1 MALKRPLSLSDR
13 VKLRAAKYRPI
24 EIKGDEDVMTKL
36 FPAKRRSFLAIAV
49 GLAALLAPQIASA
62 GPTGGHTYRLRA
74 TVPVAC
80 WVRPTGTVMA
90 ENGRAGSVVEA
101 CNSPGGFT
109 VSAQYRP
116 LAASEKAKIIYGDR
130 SLNLAKSG
138 MLELRRSNMATIRT
152 VDYRFDEVELEQPLI
167 LALTIQPI

>member
-1 MALKRPLSLSDR
+1 MRLKPRLSLSDR

-36 FPAKRRSFLAIAV
+36 KSAKRRTLLAIAA
-49 GLAALLAPQIASA
+49 GLTAVLAPQVASA
-62 GPTGGHTYRLRA
+62 GPTAGHSYRLRA

-80 WVRPTGTVMA
+80 WVRPAGSVIAETG
-90 ENGRAGSVVEA
+90 RSGSVVEA

-116 LAASEKAKIIYGDR
+116 LAASEKAKIVYGNR
-130 SLNLAKSG
+130 ALNLAKSG
-138 MLELRRSNMATIRT
+138 MQELRRSNMATIRT
-152 VDYRFDEVELEQPLI
+152 VDYRFDEVELQQPLI

>member
-1 MALKRPLSLSDR
+1 LE
-13 VKLRAAKYRPI
+13 LRADKYRI
-24 EIKGDEDVMTKL
+24 VEIKGDEDVMTKKIS
-36 FPAKRRSFLAIAV
+36 AKRRLFLA
-49 GLAALLAPQIASA
+49 LAACAAAILAPQVAAA
-62 GPTGGHTYRLRA
+62 GPTAGHSYRLRA

>member
-1 MALKRPLSLSDR
+1 LE
-13 VKLRAAKYRPI
+13 LRADKYRVV
-24 EIKGDEDVMTKL
+24 EIKGDEDVMTKKIS
-36 FPAKRRSFLAIAV
+36 AKRRMFLA
-49 GLAALLAPQIASA
+49 LAACAAAILAPQVAAA
-62 GPTGGHTYRLRA
+62 GPTAGHSYRLRA

-116 LAASEKAKIIYGDR
+116 LAASEKAKIVYGDR
-130 SLNLAKSG
+130 SMNLSKSG

>member
-36 FPAKRRSFLAIAV
+36 FPAKSRSFLAIAAA
-49 GLAALLAPQIASA
+49 LTALLAPQIASA

>member
-36 FPAKRRSFLAIAV
+36 KSAKRRTLLAIAA
-49 GLAALLAPQIASA
+49 GLTAVLAPQVASA
-62 GPTGGHTYRLRA
+62 GPTAGHSYRLRA

-80 WVRPTGTVMA
+80 WVRPAGSVIAETG
-90 ENGRAGSVVEA
+90 RSGSVVEA

-116 LAASEKAKIIYGDR
+116 LAASEKAKIVYGNR
-130 SLNLAKSG
+130 ALNLDKSG
-138 MLELRRSNMATIRT
+138 MQELRRSNMATIRT
-152 VDYRFDEVELEQPLI
+152 VDYRFDEVELQQPLI

>member
-13 VKLRAAKYRPI
+13 LKLRAAKYRPI

-36 FPAKRRSFLAIAV
+36 KSAKRRTLLAIAA
-49 GLAALLAPQIASA
+49 GLTAVLAPQVASA
-62 GPTGGHTYRLRA
+62 GPTAGHSYRLRA

-80 WVRPTGTVMA
+80 WVRPAGSVIAETG
-90 ENGRAGSVVEA
+90 RSGSVVEA

-116 LAASEKAKIIYGDR
+116 LAASEKAKIVYGNR
-130 SLNLAKSG
+130 TLNLAKSG
-138 MLELRRSNMATIRT
+138 MQELRRSNMATIRT
-152 VDYRFDEVELEQPLI
+152 VDYRFDEVELQQPLI

>member
-1 MALKRPLSLSDR
+1 MAFKRPLSLSAR
-13 VKLRAAKYRPI
+13 VKLRAAKYRPV

-36 FPAKRRSFLAIAV
+36 NSAKRRTFLAIAA
-49 GLAALLAPQIASA
+49 GLTAVLAPQVASA
-62 GPTGGHTYRLRA
+62 GPTAGHSYRLRA

-90 ENGRAGSVVEA
+90 ETGRMGSVVEA

-116 LAASEKAKIIYGDR
+116 LTITERARIVYGER
-130 SLNLAKSG
+130 SLDLSRTG
-138 MLELRRSNMATIRT
+138 IQELRRSSMATIRS
-152 VDYRFDEVELEQPLI
+152 VDYRFDEVALEQPLI

>member
-36 FPAKRRSFLAIAV
+36 FPAKRRSFLAIAAA
-49 GLAALLAPQIASA
+49 LTALLAPQIASA

>member
-1 MALKRPLSLSDR
+1 
-13 VKLRAAKYRPI
+13 
-24 EIKGDEDVMTKL
+24 MTKKIS
-36 FPAKRRSFLAIAV
+36 AKRRMFLA
-49 GLAALLAPQIASA
+49 LAACAAAILAPQVAAA
-62 GPTGGHTYRLRA
+62 GPTAGHSYRLRA

-80 WVRPTGTVMA
+80 WVRPAGTVLA
-90 ENGRAGSVVEA
+90 ETGRTGSVVEA

-116 LAASEKAKIIYGDR
+116 LAASEKAKIVYGDR
-130 SLNLAKSG
+130 SMNLSKSG

>member
-1 MALKRPLSLSDR
+1 
-13 VKLRAAKYRPI
+13 
-24 EIKGDEDVMTKL
+24 MTKKIS
-36 FPAKRRSFLAIAV
+36 AKRRMFLA
-49 GLAALLAPQIASA
+49 LAACAAAILAPQVAAA
-62 GPTGGHTYRLRA
+62 GPTAGHSYRLRA

-116 LAASEKAKIIYGDR
+116 LAASEKAKIVYGDR
-130 SLNLAKSG
+130 SMNLSKSG

>member
-1 MALKRPLSLSDR
+1 
-13 VKLRAAKYRPI
+13 
-24 EIKGDEDVMTKL
+24 MTKL
-36 FPAKRRSFLAIAV
+36 KPAKRRMFLAVTA
-49 GLAALLAPQIASA
+49 GLSAALLPHVACA
-62 GPTGGHTYRLRA
+62 GPTAGNSYQLRA

-80 WVRPTGTVMA
+80 WVRPTGAVMA
-90 ENGRAGSVVEA
+90 EAGRIGSVVEA

-116 LAASEKAKIIYGDR
+116 LTGTEKARITYGNR
-130 SLNLAKSG
+130 SLNLSRSG

>member
-1 MALKRPLSLSDR
+1 MALKRPLSLSAR
-13 VKLRAAKYRPI
+13 VKLRAAKYRPL

-36 FPAKRRSFLAIAV
+36 KSAKRRTFLA
-49 GLAALLAPQIASA
+49 LAAGLTAMLAPQVASA
-62 GPTGGHTYRLRA
+62 GPTGGHSYRLTA

-80 WVRPTGTVMA
+80 WVRPASTVMA
-90 ENGRAGSVVEA
+90 ETGRMGSVVEA

-116 LAASEKAKIIYGDR
+116 LSATENARMIYGDR
-130 SLNLAKSG
+130 SFNLAKTG
-138 MLELRRSNMATIRT
+138 MQELRRSNMATIRT